1 MEPKEIRGHML
12 LRGKTM
18 KQLAEM
24 IGTSRQNIHAVVTGR
39 TRSKKYRQAIA
50 DFIGKPIEEV
60 FPVTKEKA

>member
-1 MEPKEIRGHML
+1 
-12 LRGKTM
+12 M